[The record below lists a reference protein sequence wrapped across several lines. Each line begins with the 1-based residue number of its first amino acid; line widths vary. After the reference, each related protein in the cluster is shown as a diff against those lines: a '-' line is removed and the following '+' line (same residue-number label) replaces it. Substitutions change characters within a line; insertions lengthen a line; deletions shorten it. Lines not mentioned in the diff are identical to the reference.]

1 MSHIVL
7 FEMMGENILGVEYI
21 ESKWPRKIG
30 EKMNVDGKE
39 MIVGIEAD
47 TKTDAVAAANI
58 IIKNYNAK
66 KKARN
71 REKNKKVNAWF
82 NQVLIDSFNSIN
94 ERINK

>member
-7 FEMMGENILGVEYI
+7 FEMMGENILSVEYI

-47 TKTDAVAAANI
+47 DKKTAIDTANV

-66 KKARN
+66 KKARD
-71 REKNKKVNAWF
+71 REENKKVNAWF
-82 NQVLIDSFNSIN
+82 NQVLIDVWNNIN
-94 ERINK
+94 ERTNK